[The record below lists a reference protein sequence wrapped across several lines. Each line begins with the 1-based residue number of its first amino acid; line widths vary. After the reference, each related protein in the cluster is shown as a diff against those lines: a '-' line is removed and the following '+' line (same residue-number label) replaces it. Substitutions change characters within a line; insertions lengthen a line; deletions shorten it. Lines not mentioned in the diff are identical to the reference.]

1 MKEKLGRRHRARIMI
16 MVVGDFIRCE
26 KPFDRVATKPIKDD
40 WKKKIKKSIQSED
53 HDVESRMWLWWLFRV
68 ILFLSCC
75 HWCLWTSIECLLLVA
90 NQERNKNFQNRLI
103 RPSSF
108 VENQTAKPTT
118 PFLIPPIEERRDWS
132 ITSGTMF

>member
-16 MVVGDFIRCE
+16 MVGDFIRCE
-26 KPFDRVATKPIKDD
+26 KPFDRVATKPIEDD
-40 WKKKIKKSIQSED
+40 WKKKIKNPIQSED
-53 HDVESRMWLWWLFRV
+53 HDVESRMWLWSLFRV

-75 HWCLWTSIECLLLVA
+75 HWCLWASIECLLLVA
-90 NQERNKNFQNRLI
+90 NQEMNENFQNRLI
-103 RPSSF
+103 RPSPF

-118 PFLIPPIEERRDWS
+118 PSLIPPIEERRDWS